1 MSKKKTQKIL
11 IPKGTI
17 NPDEDTLIEVPY
29 SLKSNTLVVAGPSP
43 AAGFTKAD
51 KTTSYYDTS
60 KSYIRLP
67 EEVRSSKTV
76 YYKRPDDYTQILSPI
91 LRNDAASSSRPK
103 ESTSVIADLDDMVLP
118 DLYAAEQEEKSMMEE
133 KLSAYQQARRQ
144 FLFESTRVASK
155 SFQTS
160 SSTMDN
166 SRMRHQETGTDDS
179 YAMHGSSRSIRV
191 RPSTNRSE
199 QRLNRS
205 KRGNLMNNEH
215 DNNEEEDDSCFCSSK
230 AIGS

>member
-43 AAGFTKAD
+43 TPDFNTKVD
-51 KTTSYYDTS
+51 KTTSFYDPSPIS

-67 EEVRSSKTV
+67 EEARSSKTV
-76 YYKRPDDYTQILSPI
+76 YHKQPDYSQILSPI
-91 LRNDAASSSRPK
+91 LRNDAASSSKPM
-103 ESTSVIADLDDMVLP
+103 SVVTDLDDMVLP
-118 DLYAAEQEEKSMMEE
+118 DLYAAEQEERSVMEE

-155 SFQTS
+155 SFQTPS
-160 SSTMDN
+160 YMDD
-166 SRMRHQETGTDDS
+166 SRRHQETDIDDS
-179 YAMHGSSRSIRV
+179 YAMRGSSRSIKA
-191 RPSTNRSE
+191 RPSKNRSE
-199 QRLNRS
+199 FKRS
-205 KRGNLMNNEH
+205 RRGNLMNDED

-230 AIGS
+230 ANSL

>member
-43 AAGFTKAD
+43 AAGFSKVD

-67 EEVRSSKTV
+67 EEARSSKTV
-76 YYKRPDDYTQILSPI
+76 YYKQPDDYSQFLSPL

-103 ESTSVIADLDDMVLP
+103 ESISVIADLDDMVLP
-118 DLYAAEQEEKSMMEE
+118 DLYAAEQEERSLMEE

-160 SSTMDN
+160 SSMDS
-166 SRMRHQETGTDDS
+166 SRRHQESGTDDS
-179 YAMHGSSRSIRV
+179 YSMRGSARSIKV
-191 RPSTNRSE
+191 RQSKHRGE
-199 QRLNRS
+199 QTLNRS
-205 KRGNLMNNEH
+205 RRKNLMDGED
-215 DNNEEEDDSCFCSSK
+215 DNNEEDDGCFCSSK
-230 AIGS
+230 ANIS

>member
-43 AAGFTKAD
+43 AADFNAKVD
-51 KTTSYYDTS
+51 KTTSFYDPSPIS

-67 EEVRSSKTV
+67 EEARSSKTV
-76 YYKRPDDYTQILSPI
+76 YYKQPNDYSQILSPI
-91 LRNDAASSSRPK
+91 LRNDAASSSKP
-103 ESTSVIADLDDMVLP
+103 TSDLDDMVLP
-118 DLYAAEQEEKSMMEE
+118 DLYAAEQEERSVMEE

-155 SFQTS
+155 SFQTPS
-160 SSTMDN
+160 YMDN
-166 SRMRHQETGTDDS
+166 SRRHQETGTDES
-179 YAMHGSSRSIRV
+179 YAMRGSSRSIKA
-191 RPSTNRSE
+191 RPSKNRSE
-199 QRLNRS
+199 FKRS
-205 KRGNLMNNEH
+205 RRGNLMNDED
-215 DNNEEEDDSCFCSSK
+215 DNNDEEDDSCFCSSK
-230 AIGS
+230 ANSL